1 MRRLINNWSFAEFFS
16 VVPTTGLIY
25 YGGPFLCVK
34 VKLMTRL
41 SWQIDV
47 NYQIV
52 SDQVTD
58 TWRKKSELTRTNFFL
73 VAITNR

>member
-1 MRRLINNWSFAEFFS
+1 MNTWSGAEFFS
-16 VVPTTGLIY
+16 VVPTYGFLN
-25 YGGPFLCVK
+25 YGGPYLCVK

-58 TWRKKSELTRTNFFL
+58 NYRQKHELTRHTFYL

>member
-1 MRRLINNWSFAEFFS
+1 MNTWSGAELFS
-16 VVPTTGLIY
+16 VLSTNGFLN
-25 YGGPFLCVK
+25 YGGPYLAVK

-58 TWRKKSELTRTNFFL
+58 NWKSNKERNRTHFFL

>member
-1 MRRLINNWSFAEFFS
+1 MNTWSGAELFS
-16 VVPTTGLIY
+16 VVPTYGFLN
-25 YGGPFLCVK
+25 YGGPYLAVK

-52 SDQVTD
+52 SDQVKD
-58 TWRKKSELTRTNFFL
+58 NCRNRYELTRHTFYL

>member
-1 MRRLINNWSFAEFFS
+1 MNTWSGAEIFS
-16 VVPTTGLIY
+16 VVPTYGFLN
-25 YGGPFLCVK
+25 YGGPYLCVK

-58 TWRKKSELTRTNFFL
+58 NYRKKYELTRTNFFL

>member
-1 MRRLINNWSFAEFFS
+1 MNTWSGAELFS
-16 VVPTTGLIY
+16 VVPTYGFLN
-25 YGGPFLCVK
+25 YGGPYLCVK

-58 TWRKKSELTRTNFFL
+58 NLRKKNELKRHTFYM